1 MPTDDKAE
9 RLKRKLEQYRGFVFR
24 WQAYKELAP
33 DWDHDRLQRLLGSIC
48 RAAGGV
54 GRRCSHR
61 RLGDSL
67 VGKGYRDV

>member
-33 DWDHDRLQRLLGSIC
+33 DWDHDHCNGCWARLPS
-48 RAAGGV
+48 
-54 GRRCSHR
+54 GRRSGET
-61 RLGDSL
+61 LFTQKAG
-67 VGKGYRDV
+67 